1 MSAAQWCLEQS
12 VWVSLHERVRRQSR
26 RSDTDDLLQTAL
38 LHLFERG
45 LDGIDHPE
53 AYVLRATRN
62 LAIDRARR
70 EKRIRFSSLDD
81 EAGLDPVCAAPGAER
96 IVLGR
101 QQLARIRAA
110 FAELDAR
117 TARIFLLHRLDGLTY
132 SAIAGQL
139 VVSVST
145 IEKSIAR
152 ALAHL
157 ALALMDEGSS

>member
-1 MSAAQWCLEQS
+1 MSAAQWCLKQS
-12 VWVSLHERVRRQSR
+12 VWTSLHERVRRQSR

-53 AYVLRATRN
+53 AYVLRTTRN

-70 EKRIRFSSLDD
+70 DSRVRFTSLDD
-81 EAGLDPVCAAPGAER
+81 ETGAEPVCALPGPER
-96 IVLGR
+96 ILLGR
-101 QQLARIRAA
+101 EQLARVRAA
-110 FAELDAR
+110 FVALDSR

-132 SAIAGQL
+132 SAIAARMML
-139 VVSVST
+139 SVST
-145 IEKSIAR
+145 VEKSIAR

-157 ALALMDEGSS
+157 AMALVCEGHS